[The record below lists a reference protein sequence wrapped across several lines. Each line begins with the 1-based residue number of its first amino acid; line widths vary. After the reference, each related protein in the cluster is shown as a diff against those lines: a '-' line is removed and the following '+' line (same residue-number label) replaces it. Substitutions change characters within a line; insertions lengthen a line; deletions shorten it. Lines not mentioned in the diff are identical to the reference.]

1 MSASARM
8 PCRRGRGLAELVR
21 RLAFG
26 AVFSLSPERFAEE
39 DVSLTAA
46 RFFGFTAGPTSPF
59 TVDTAS
65 SVKTASAADAFFC
78 TSSLLIALNVCWSC
92 NVLILAAHHTAARRS
107 ALFNKHKNGLGTK
120 IPKPFLSYGHSRRP
134 PCSSGRQDCL
144 PIAITQASE
153 ALASKRRQCP
163 RVQAS

>member
-8 PCRRGRGLAELVR
+8 PCRRGRLLAELVR

-39 DVSLTAA
+39 DVSLAAA

-107 ALFNKHKNGLGTK
+107 ALFNKDKKRLGHQNT
-120 IPKPFLSYGHSRRP
+120 
-134 PCSSGRQDCL
+134 
-144 PIAITQASE
+144 
-153 ALASKRRQCP
+153 
-163 RVQAS
+163 